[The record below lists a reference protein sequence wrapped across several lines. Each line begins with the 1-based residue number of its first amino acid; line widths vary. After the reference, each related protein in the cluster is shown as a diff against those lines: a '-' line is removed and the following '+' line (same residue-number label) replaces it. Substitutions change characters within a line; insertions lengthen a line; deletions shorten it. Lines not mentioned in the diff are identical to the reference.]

1 MPHLHSHHG
10 HFHDHRVPNQQ
21 AYEVVSAPCDL
32 ALDLNEVLNHLN
44 NAVPNEDQDYVTQLI
59 IACTNFAINQTNLVF
74 IDTPYRLHIDDFN
87 DVCIE
92 LRRRPNVAII
102 DIQYFKDGVL
112 TPVDNTIFHLTFA
125 DPKHY
130 PTVQPLPDKEWPD
143 DLDIRKQAVQINF
156 TVGFGE
162 DFTKVP
168 DDLRLAIF
176 NHIADAYSNRGD
188 CATVKCGGCLPS
200 KSALIYQQYSIIK
213 LVA

>member
-1 MPHLHSHHG
+1 MSHFLNTHLYN
-10 HFHDHRVPNQQ
+10 RCPPNAQIYQ
-21 AYEVVSAPCDL
+21 VVTAPCDL
-32 ALDLNEVLNHLN
+32 ALDLDEVLNHLN
-44 NAVPNEDQDYVTQLI
+44 NSVPNEDQDYVTQLI
-59 IACTNFAINQTNLVF
+59 RACSRFAINQTNLVF
-74 IDTPYRLHIDDFN
+74 IDTAYRLYIDNFN
-87 DVCIE
+87 DVYIE
-92 LRRRPNVAII
+92 LRRRPNVAIA

-112 TPVDNTIFHLTFA
+112 ITVDNTIFHLTFA

-156 TVGFGE
+156 TAGYGT
-162 DFTKVP
+162 DFSKVP
-168 DDLRLAIF
+168 DDLRLALF

-188 CATVKCGGCLPS
+188 CEAVKCGGCLPT